1 MDTDRLMV
9 TRITKY
15 AVIEGLTDDEIK
27 GRIELLQEREYL
39 PPALEREWVFLR
51 SILAER
57 ATLANAE
64 IASTT
69 SLYMMLFGVFTL
81 CDLSYNVMTEGM
93 HWGALL
99 SNVGL
104 GIFLVIYLSK
114 DLREGIRRALHPG
127 QRQNAQPSRRL
138 NPGPTRQAPPH
149 IP

>member
-69 SLYMMLFGVFTL
+69 SLICCCL
-81 CDLSYNVMTEGM
+81 
-93 HWGALL
+93 A
-99 SNVGL
+99 
-104 GIFLVIYLSK
+104 YL
-114 DLREGIRRALHPG
+114 
-127 QRQNAQPSRRL
+127 PSVTC
-138 NPGPTRQAPPH
+138 PTM
-149 IP
+149 